1 MTKRTLARIIIA
13 LLIAAVLGGASLIVA
28 NNNPD
33 VEGSGSEALSGFF
46 H

>member
-1 MTKRTLARIIIA
+1 MTTRMRVWMLVA

-28 NNNPD
+28 NNRGGADAD
-33 VEGSGSEALSGFF
+33 VPAGVV